1 MKKMTN
7 MTRLASHGASVRLAV
22 TLLLAALVGACSD
35 SSNNSNNVDGGSGGV
50 DGGGE
55 PFAELIDNGIARYLG
70 VYTPMTSETLEGG
83 VVAHAF
89 GAGDGPLCL
98 DGSEYRMATYDQGSD
113 ELVIFL
119 QGGGACW
126 STLCSATQSAET
138 GIPQVGILDPDRED
152 NPVKSWNQVYLPY
165 CDGGLHAS
173 DADNDYDGDGS
184 PETRQRG
191 LHNLSASLDV
201 AVNAFPSPSRIL
213 LTGASAG
220 AYGTTFALPLVRQL
234 YPDVPID
241 VVNDSGVGIGIPDD
255 QSYLMLLM
263 SDWNQGA
270 FIPEECSGLP
280 CLGEDGHLSDYQSW
294 QLDVDP
300 LTRRSYLT
308 SKQDATI
315 ALGFLQIGG
324 PAHEAALIP
333 ELADM
338 EARQPDRVRSWVVDG
353 SAHTYVQRDPET
365 TSGVGINGGVSVFD
379 FIRAQLDDSPDWVSV
394 SD

>member
-35 SSNNSNNVDGGSGGV
+35 SSNNSNNVDGGSGDV

-173 DADNDYDGDGS
+173 DADNDYDGDGT

-220 AYGTTFALPLVRQL
+220 A
-234 YPDVPID
+234 
-241 VVNDSGVGIGIPDD
+241 
-255 QSYLMLLM
+255 
-263 SDWNQGA
+263 
-270 FIPEECSGLP
+270 
-280 CLGEDGHLSDYQSW
+280 
-294 QLDVDP
+294 
-300 LTRRSYLT
+300 
-308 SKQDATI
+308 
-315 ALGFLQIGG
+315 
-324 PAHEAALIP
+324 
-333 ELADM
+333 
-338 EARQPDRVRSWVVDG
+338 
-353 SAHTYVQRDPET
+353 
-365 TSGVGINGGVSVFD
+365 
-379 FIRAQLDDSPDWVSV
+379 
-394 SD
+394 